1 MNKLFSPDSK
11 FVQILTLLGNLIILN
26 LLWLVTSLPIITV
39 GASTSALY
47 AVVFKYAD
55 GTDDEVLKP
64 YFKAFISGFKQST
77 LLWIPMCL
85 VMVILGVD
93 AYYLLSHGDSNIATW
108 LWIPFFVLVAVLLLL
123 HTYAFPQIA
132 RFETGLRDILRNS
145 VLMFILHFFQSIG
158 MIVLNLVPWAMMLV
172 LPEIFAQTG
181 IFWVLYGASGIAYF
195 NARVLLKIFKKHEP
209 EPEDAPEEA

>member
-1 MNKLFSPDSK
+1 MAERFEIVEKA
-11 FVQILTLLGNLIILN
+11 LLKMLEEK
-26 LLWLVTSLPIITV
+26 
-39 GASTSALY
+39 
-47 AVVFKYAD
+47 KYA
-55 GTDDEVLKP
+55 
-64 YFKAFISGFKQST
+64 
-77 LLWIPMCL
+77 
-85 VMVILGVD
+85 
-93 AYYLLSHGDSNIATW
+93 
-108 LWIPFFVLVAVLLLL
+108 
-123 HTYAFPQIA
+123 
-132 RFETGLRDILRNS
+132 GLRDILRNS